1 MTLTLVKVE
10 KKPHALAVVTYKVE
24 AGQPGRDGIHVDQE
38 AEFTFWTDGRVTAA
52 MTFEGM
58 PYQPDFKAAK
68 RRLELYC
75 RLMAKGLRES
85 GKPRATL
92 PLY

>member
-1 MTLTLVKVE
+1 MSLKLVKVE
-10 KKPHALAVVTYKVE
+10 TKPHALAVVTYKVE
-24 AGQPGRDGIHVDQE
+24 AFEPGRNGIHLEQE
-38 AEFTFWTDGRVTAA
+38 AEFTFWVDGKVTAA

-58 PYQPDFKAAK
+58 PYQPDFQAAK

-75 RLMAKGLRES
+75 RLMAKGLRQS

-92 PLY
+92 PLF

>member
-1 MTLTLVKVE
+1 MSLKLVKVE
-10 KKPHALAVVTYKVE
+10 SKPHALAVVTYKVE
-24 AGQPGRDGIHVDQE
+24 AAQAGRDGIYADQE
-38 AEFTFWTDGRVTAA
+38 AEFTFWHDGKVTAT

-85 GKPRATL
+85 GKPKSSV
-92 PLY
+92 PLF